1 MSGENDFERE
11 LRARE
16 EYEEWSKLPLWEQMR
31 SDIADASAY
40 ADKVAALGAKLE
52 AMERLKTYAMLLE
65 SHVGYGY
72 VNEIRHQLGVTD
84 EMINWIIP
92 ADHRKLLDAA
102 QEEK

>member
-1 MSGENDFERE
+1 MSKLNANSLRE
-11 LRARE
+11 LAQKGRGPIPGIEADWLE
-16 EYEEWSKLPLWEQMR
+16 ALQH
-31 SDIADASAY
+31 ADAWAI
-40 ADKVAALGAKLE
+40 LEAKLE

-102 QEEK
+102 QEEQE

>member
-1 MSGENDFERE
+1 MSEQAEQ
-11 LRARE
+11 
-16 EYEEWSKLPLWEQMR
+16 YSVEWFRWMAINNPKWLGTQALKLWRHYMVLE
-31 SDIADASAY
+31 
-40 ADKVAALGAKLE
+40 AKLE

-102 QEEK
+102 QEEQE